1 MNDLEKLNSQ
11 LEVLTGKFDTS
22 VKEKEQMHG
31 KVVSLEN
38 DNDFYAKKIR
48 QLEAANQ
55 DLKAKYENV
64 MEELISNKT
73 EFNEYK
79 EKTNDIIEKMK
90 KELND
95 KKNEKECNNGHNGD
109 NKNVLK
115 ATGKGLK
122 NETLKDLIGKM
133 KKRRKELEEFQ
144 LNVKNFIPEQKKK
157 AS

>member
-1 MNDLEKLNSQ
+1 
-11 LEVLTGKFDTS
+11 
-22 VKEKEQMHG
+22 MHG

-38 DNDFYAKKIR
+38 DNDFYVKKIR

-55 DLKAKYENV
+55 DLKEKYENV

-79 EKTNDIIEKMK
+79 EKSNVIIENMK
-90 KELND
+90 KELKE
-95 KKNEKECNNGHNGD
+95 KKIEKECNSGQNGD

-122 NETLKDLIGKM
+122 NESLKDLIGKM

-144 LNVKNFIPEQKKK
+144 LSVKNFMPEQKKK
-157 AS
+157 AA